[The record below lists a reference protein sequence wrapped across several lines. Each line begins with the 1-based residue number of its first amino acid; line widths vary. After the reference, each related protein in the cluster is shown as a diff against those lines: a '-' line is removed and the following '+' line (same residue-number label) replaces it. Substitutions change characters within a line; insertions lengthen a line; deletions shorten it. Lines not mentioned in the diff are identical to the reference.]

1 MKVASFA
8 LMDLNTG
15 SGRYALGL
23 ANSLSK
29 SVEVKLF
36 TSKRN
41 QKYIGKVNNDLKV
54 DYTKFFRPMGSLGK
68 KWLGFRNPINFLSL
82 ILLIKKIR
90 EYNPDIIHIQNG
102 YEWLFFGYPFL
113 YKYPIVTSLHD
124 PIPHTG
130 ENTWLQRF
138 VVDSTSKNS
147 DGIIVHGQKLENLF
161 SDKFKYP
168 LSRIFV
174 AQLIYEISDD
184 IKASNT
190 PQKNTIL
197 FQGRIVRYKGLENL
211 VTAVDLVTKK
221 INNLKVIIAGSG
233 NLKPYFKKSP
243 DPKVYEII
251 NEWVSKKKLNSIF
264 SKAEVVVLP
273 YNDATQS
280 AIIPLAYAFGKPV
293 ITTDVGALSEVVI
306 HGKTGL
312 LIPRKNSLRLAA
324 SIIKLLEDNEIR
336 KHMSINSRKYLEE
349 ELSWENKIHIDNML
363 SIYNSVINI
372 KIEGFT

>member
-23 ANSLSK
+23 ANTLSK

-41 QKYIGKVNNDLKV
+41 QKYIRKIKNNLKV

-90 EYNPDIIHIQNG
+90 DYNPDIIHIQNG

-113 YKYPIVTSLHD
+113 DKYPIVTTLHD

-138 VVDSTSKNS
+138 VVGSTSKNS
-147 DGIIVHGQKLENLF
+147 DGIIVHGHKLKQIF
-161 SDKFKYP
+161 FDKCRYP
-168 LSRIFV
+168 SSRIFV
-174 AQLIYEISDD
+174 AKLIYEISEDT
-184 IKASNT
+184 KLSNNY
-190 PQKNTIL
+190 QKNTIL

-211 VTAVDLVTKK
+211 VTAVDLVLKK
-221 INNLKVIIAGSG
+221 IKDLKVIVAGSG
-233 NLKPYFKKSP
+233 DLQPYFKEEP
-243 DPKVYEII
+243 NPEVYEII
-251 NEWVSKKKLNSIF
+251 NQWVSKEKLNSIF
-264 SKAEVVVLP
+264 SKAGVVVLP

-280 AIIPLAYAFGKPV
+280 AIVPIAYNFGKPV
-293 ITTDVGALSEVVI
+293 ITTDVGALSEVVN

-312 LIPRKNSLRLAA
+312 LVPRKNCVKLAA
-324 SIIKLLEDNEIR
+324 SIIKLLNDDSLRVEMGQNGRRWLKEQ
-336 KHMSINSRKYLEE
+336 
-349 ELSWENKIHIDNML
+349 LSWDNKLHTDNML
-363 SIYNSVINI
+363 SIYNSVIKI
-372 KIEGFT
+372 KSEGYS